1 MKLSSSTGDFSHYVD
16 TVPQKVACFKDTKFR
31 YINLEQTGSHPAFFS
46 ESEDDWRRFAEEC
59 GEAAAAAGVTYVI
72 SHAPCLHQAILPAL
86 SDPTDETY
94 RRNVRAIRR
103 SIEVCHA
110 LHIPRIVI
118 HACPDPSFTPDTFYR
133 YNRMFYREFL
143 DLAEKYDVTLM
154 TENWDHDS
162 TLLATGRQLRD
173 FVDAIDHPLL
183 AICWDTAHGNL
194 AKSAKELGQ
203 YQNILAIGDK
213 LKGLHISD
221 NFGDCHH
228 HSWPFA
234 GTISFDEIMQG
245 LLDVSY
251 DGYFNFEA
259 SYTLLHHKN
268 IPYHRQPFMHRG
280 ETVTTLLDPSIEL
293 KKKAVDLLY
302 DVGQYI
308 LESYHCFEKE

>member
-1 MKLSSSTGDFSHYVD
+1 MKLSSSTGDFSHYVT
-16 TVPQKVACFKDTKFR
+16 TVPEKVMCFKDTRFR
-31 YINLEQTGSHPAFFS
+31 YVNLEQTGSSPAFFS
-46 ESEDDWRRFAEEC
+46 ESEDDWKYFAQEC
-59 GEAAAAAGVTYVI
+59 AEAADIAGVRYVI
-72 SHAPCLHQAILPAL
+72 SHAPCLHNAIPAAL
-86 SDPTDETY
+86 KNPDDETY

-110 LHIPRIVI
+110 LNIPRIVI
-118 HACPDPSFTPDTFYR
+118 HACPDKSFTRDTFYC
-133 YNRMFYREFL
+133 YNAMFYREFL
-143 DLAEKYDVTLM
+143 DLAEKYGITIL

-162 TLLATGRQLRD
+162 TLFSTGRQLCD
-173 FVDAIDHPLL
+173 FVDFVNHPLL

-194 AKSAKELGQ
+194 AQSAREIGQ

-213 LKGLHISD
+213 LKGLHVSD

-234 GTISFDEIMQG
+234 GIINFDEIMQG
-245 LLDVSY
+245 LLDVHY

-259 SYTLLHHKN
+259 SYTLLHHN
-268 IPYHRQPFMHRG
+268 NAPYHRQPFVHQG
-280 ETVTTLLDPSIEL
+280 KTVTTLLDPSLAL

-308 LESYHCFEKE
+308 LQSYHCFEEK